1 VRFDQ
6 ETTVPKSRVR
16 TKTVYTPPPRP
27 TKGKVSPRWLLPTFL
42 TCLLVGLAWI
52 AVFYVTGGTLPG
64 QSKLGDWNL
73 VVGFVAIIC
82 GLGLATKW
90 R

>member
-1 VRFDQ
+1 M
-6 ETTVPKSRVR
+6 PKSRVR
-16 TKTVYTPPPRP
+16 SKTVYTPPPRV
-27 TKGKVSPRWLLPTFL
+27 TRSKVGPRWVPVAMLV
-42 TCLLVGLAWI
+42 CLLLGLAWI

-73 VVGFVAIIC
+73 VVGFVVIIC
-82 GLGLATKW
+82 GLGLATRW

>member
-1 VRFDQ
+1 MLV
-6 ETTVPKSRVR
+6 
-16 TKTVYTPPPRP
+16 
-27 TKGKVSPRWLLPTFL
+27 
-42 TCLLVGLAWI
+42 CLLLGLAWI

-64 QSKLGDWNL
+64 QRKLGDWNL
-73 VVGFVAIIC
+73 VVGFVVIIA

>member
-1 VRFDQ
+1 M
-6 ETTVPKSRVR
+6 PKSRTR
-16 TKTVYTPPPRP
+16 SKTVYTPPPRA
-27 TKGKVSPRWLLPTFL
+27 TRSKVGPRWIPVAMLV
-42 TCLLVGLAWI
+42 CLLLGLAWI

-73 VVGFVAIIC
+73 VAGFVVIIG